1 MLNNVQIRIHLAYF
15 VLTILNLVYNRIWC
29 DIMVYIVICCV
40 CNHNCSCILLAL
52 CTLAYWTLCLGFW
65 TTWHFVNIASKLY
78 IVQLPQSWL
87 HSMHTTVLY
96 QHSSARI
103 RLETIYKSSSYTDK
117 DKNGISRAGRYSECL
132 FHPFSCIL
140 KYHKRE
146 RVTTALSIQ
155 LLESPCPLVRSFV
168 TKLDHIFN
176 GRSSSSSSYGQTLLT
191 QLGLRTYTIHLDT
204 CITLWIHASCIHASC
219 IQASYIHAYIR
230 VHASELHGHICVGHT
245 PWVPKGAKD
254 EVKEARRAA
263 D

>member
-1 MLNNVQIRIHLAYF
+1 M
-15 VLTILNLVYNRIWC
+15 
-29 DIMVYIVICCV
+29 
-40 CNHNCSCILLAL
+40 
-52 CTLAYWTLCLGFW
+52 
-65 TTWHFVNIASKLY
+65 
-78 IVQLPQSWL
+78 QLPQSWL

-176 GRSSSSSSYGQTLLT
+176 GRSSSSSSRRVSTSPAAAPLSRHCSLNLVFART
-191 QLGLRTYTIHLDT
+191 QSS
-204 CITLWIHASCIHASC
+204 WIHASH
-219 IQASYIHAYIR
+219 YGYMH
-230 VHASELHGHICVGHT
+230 HGHICVGHT
-245 PWVPKGAKD
+245 A
-254 EVKEARRAA
+254 
-263 D
+263 